1 MRGIFDFLMSMA
13 KVGCIGF
20 GGGSALI
27 PVIEDEIIQKR
38 EIDTKANYDKDVI
51 VANITPGAL
60 PVELA
65 SSLGRRY
72 AGNAGMVLSPV
83 MMGLPGTIGAILL
96 FTVLAFAQEE
106 FLDIIELIS
115 IAVSAFVIYLLVDY
129 MIRVLTDCGKE
140 SQDRLRKAVIVMTG
154 VFVLV
159 CGKNLNKLLGSLL
172 PVTLHSF
179 STLHILLAAFAY
191 AIVTSTKFRP
201 GNKQA
206 GHEKIRFPKQAMHQ
220 IGSCSAIWIAI
231 LAVFTVPTLIYGW
244 SGVLLAGKG
253 VVSALMSFGG
263 GDAYLTIADGLF
275 VESNMISPDT
285 YYGKIV
291 PVVNILPGSIL
302 CKTLAGVGYFIGF
315 EAGGTVQSGVLYA
328 ATGFIS
334 SIASSCGFFFVIYYL
349 YDSLSSFGAVRKIG
363 RWIRPIIA
371 GLLGNVILSL
381 CNQGRNGVEVTGLPF
396 AGIVAAMAVMAAADL
411 FMVRKFGWKP
421 AMTLFLNI
429 CIVFLVAFC
438 GM

>member
-1 MRGIFDFLMSMA
+1 MRGIIDFLLSMA

-38 EIDTKANYDKDVI
+38 EIDTKANYDRDVI

-65 SSLGRRY
+65 SSLGKRF
-72 AGNAGMVLSPV
+72 AGNLGMVLSPV
-83 MMGLPGTIGAILL
+83 MMGLPGTVGAILL

-129 MIRVLTDCGKE
+129 IVRVLEDCKKE
-140 SQDRLRKAVIVMTG
+140 SSSRFQKALVVMAA
-154 VFVLV
+154 VFLLV
-159 CGKNLNKLLGSLL
+159 CGKNLNKITGGVV
-172 PVTLHSF
+172 PVLYSF
-179 STLHILLAAFAY
+179 STLQILLVAFAY
-191 AIVTSTKFRP
+191 AFLTGTDFRHRQ
-201 GNKQA
+201 GKVRFSGDA
-206 GHEKIRFPKQAMHQ
+206 IRKI
-220 IGSCSAIWIAI
+220 GVSSAVW
-231 LAVFTVPTLIYGW
+231 LAVLVLFTVPTFLYGW
-244 SGVLLAGKG
+244 GGVLLVGKG
-253 VVSALMSFGG
+253 VLSALMSFGG

-275 VESNMISPDT
+275 VESNMVTPEV
-285 YYGKIV
+285 YYGHII

-302 CKTLAGVGYFIGF
+302 CKTLAGVGYFVGF
-315 EAGGTVQSGVLYA
+315 EAGGTVRSGIVYA
-328 ATGFIS
+328 AAGFIS

-349 YDSLSSFGAVRKIG
+349 YDSLSAFGAVRKIG

-371 GLLGNVILSL
+371 GLLGNIMLSL
-381 CNQGRNGVEVTGLPF
+381 CVQGRNAVDVVGMPYAVIL
-396 AGIVAAMAVMAAADL
+396 AATVCMTAADL
-411 FMVRKFGWKP
+411 LMVRKFHWKP

-429 CIVFLVAFC
+429 CIVFLLAFY